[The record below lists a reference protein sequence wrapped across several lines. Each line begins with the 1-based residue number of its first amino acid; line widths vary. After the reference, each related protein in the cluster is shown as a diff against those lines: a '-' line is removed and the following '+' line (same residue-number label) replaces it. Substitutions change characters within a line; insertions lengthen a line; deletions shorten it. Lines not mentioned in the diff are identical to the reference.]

1 MKRSYT
7 SLWPWLFI
15 IVLTSIAIRAQ
26 TPQTKPP
33 AAAAQPPIKVEGL
46 ITTGLNTGGDC
57 GMPTFTLK
65 TSEGKEYAIHLGTLK
80 ASDGTVFTP
89 KMGETIAVTGDPCCG
104 TATQSQSM
112 IHAAEITFAK
122 KIFRAPA
129 GSMPGMPM
137 GQGQMGPGMMN
148 HGQMGQGQMG
158 PGMMMGPGQMPQGQ
172 MPAGPMGQGQMPAG
186 PMGAGMMMCPGMTGQ
201 GLPGQGPAQ
210 GQMAPMG
217 QMGPGAMAPGTMSCC
232 AGTGT
237 TGAICPACTPQQAP
251 AAPSGGGETK

>member
-1 MKRSYT
+1 MKRSYS

-26 TPQTKPP
+26 APQTKPP
-33 AAAAQPPIKVEGL
+33 AETAQPSIKVEGL
-46 ITTGLNTGGDC
+46 ITTGLNTGGGC

-104 TATQSQSM
+104 MATQSQSM
-112 IHAAEITFAK
+112 IHAAEITLAK

-129 GSMPGMPM
+129 GSMPGMA
-137 GQGQMGPGMMN
+137 
-148 HGQMGQGQMG
+148 MGQGQMG

-172 MPAGPMGQGQMPAG
+172 MPAGPMGQG
-186 PMGAGMMMCPGMTGQ
+186 MMMCPGMTGQ
-201 GLPGQGPAQ
+201 GVPGQGPAQ
-210 GQMAPMG
+210 GQMAPMS
-217 QMGPGAMAPGTMSCC
+217 QMGPGAMAPGTMPCC
-232 AGTGT
+232 AETGT
-237 TGAICPACTPQQAP
+237 TGATCPACAMQQAP
-251 AAPSGGGETK
+251 AAPSGAAETK

>member
-7 SLWPWLFI
+7 SLWPLLFM

-26 TPQTKPP
+26 GPQTKPP
-33 AAAAQPPIKVEGL
+33 AAAAQPSIKVEGL
-46 ITTGLNTGGDC
+46 ITTGLNTGGGC

-65 TSEGKEYAIHLGTLK
+65 TNEGKEYAIHLGTLK

-104 TATQSQSM
+104 MATQSQSM
-112 IHAAEITFAK
+112 IHAAEITLAK

-129 GSMPGMPM
+129 GSMPGMTMGQGPMGPGMMAHGPM
-137 GQGQMGPGMMN
+137 GQGQMG
-148 HGQMGQGQMG
+148 Q
-158 PGMMMGPGQMPQGQ
+158 GMMMGPGQMPQGQ
-172 MPAGPMGQGQMPAG
+172 MPPGPMGQGQ
-186 PMGAGMMMCPGMTGQ
+186 MCPGMTGQ

-217 QMGPGAMAPGTMSCC
+217 QMGPGAMAPGMMPCC
-232 AGTGT
+232 DGTGT
-237 TGAICPACTPQQAP
+237 TGATCPACAMQHAP
-251 AAPSGGGETK
+251 AAPSGGAETK